1 MHHPIL
7 DAEPPSR
14 TNQEENGVASVLDN
28 GSTMPMVRV
37 KFKAE
42 NGRVREGNVLVDSSA
57 DTTVIRKDFA
67 RVLGLLGSPLT

>member
-1 MHHPIL
+1 
-7 DAEPPSR
+7 
-14 TNQEENGVASVLDN
+14 
-28 GSTMPMVRV
+28 MPMVRV

-67 RVLGLLGSPLT
+67 RALGLQGRYEPTDLAVVGGKKVEQKKSRRLKFLISP